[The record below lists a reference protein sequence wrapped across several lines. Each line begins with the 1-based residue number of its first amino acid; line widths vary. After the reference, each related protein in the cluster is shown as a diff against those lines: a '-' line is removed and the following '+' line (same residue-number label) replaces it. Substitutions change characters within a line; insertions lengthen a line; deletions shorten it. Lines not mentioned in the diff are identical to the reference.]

1 MIIAFY
7 GLGKLGLPYAAL
19 LADKGHAVVGID
31 PNDEVRDAVSA
42 GTVPPWI
49 AEPGL
54 EELVERVVKA
64 LTLRVVNFDH
74 PDLLEAQASIIL
86 VPTPSL
92 EDGSFS
98 LEYVLQVCRDIGR
111 RIAGSTEE
119 HLVLLVSTV
128 SPGSTGGPIRRTLE
142 CASGSRVWPGFI
154 DLVYC
159 PEFVQLG
166 NVLEGMKSPAA
177 ILAGLEGHPDL
188 LDELIVAEN
197 DPPVFEMSWESA
209 ELAKLGLNVA
219 LSLKPKLANILGA
232 MAAYYGADVDRIT
245 NFIGKDPRI
254 GKAYL
259 RAGLQ
264 PGGPCL
270 PRDLRALLAAGED
283 TNADLG
289 TISAMVYT
297 NEEEAVRWIAF
308 IRRLGRRHFNT
319 EEVAVAILGRTY
331 KVGVPV
337 IVNSLGEHL
346 YQVLASMLLSV
357 QAYDSA
363 LRIGLAIERVVQP
376 ADVVVITQMDEA
388 FKALEEMDL
397 SLKVIV
403 DPWRMLKPGLVCK
416 AYYGGLE

>member
-19 LADKGHAVVGID
+19 LADKGHTVVGID
-31 PNDEVRDAVSA
+31 PNDEVRDAIDA
-42 GTVPPWI
+42 GVVPTWI

-54 EELVERVVKA
+54 DELVERVVKA
-64 LTLRVVNFDH
+64 KTLTAVDFDH

-92 EDGSFS
+92 FDGSFS
-98 LEYVLQVCRDIGR
+98 LEYVLQVCREIGR
-111 RIAGSTEE
+111 RIAHPTEE

-142 CASGSRVWPGFI
+142 CCSGRHL

-166 NVLEGMKSPAA
+166 NVLEGMRSPAA
-177 ILAGLEGHPDL
+177 ILAGRKGRLPELFIDL
-188 LDELIVAEN
+188 MVAEN
-197 DPPVFEMSWESA
+197 LATVFEMSWESA

-219 LSLKPKLANILGA
+219 LSLKPTLANILGA
-232 MAAYYGADVDRIT
+232 VAAYYGADVDKIT
-245 NFIGKDPRI
+245 SFIGEDPRI

-283 TNADLG
+283 TNADLR
-289 TISAMVYT
+289 TIDAMVDT
-297 NEEEAVRWIAF
+297 NENECGRWREF
-308 IRRLGRRHFNT
+308 IWKLGKRHFNT
-319 EEVAVAILGRTY
+319 QEVAVAILGRTY
-331 KVGVPV
+331 KAGVPV
-337 IVNSLGEHL
+337 KEDSLGEFL
-346 YQVLASMLLSV
+346 FQSFVGFLLSV

-363 LRIGLAIERVVQP
+363 VSTSITIKHMVHT
-376 ADVVVITQMDEA
+376 ADIVIVTQMDDA
-388 FKALEEMDL
+388 FKVLEEMDL
-397 SLKVIV
+397 RFKVIV
-403 DPWRMLKPGLVCK
+403 DPWRWLNPNLGCK